1 MVPSIDQ
8 IRWKLER
15 ADKHIQEL
23 TAALLNFKKGEPYKL
38 ATKEDP
44 QTRCLVYY
52 ITKADDIPVAVP
64 LIAGDALQNIRT
76 SLDHLAWQ
84 LVPVYE
90 RSPHTA
96 FPIFDDAPKY
106 QAGKTQRIKGMPKAA
121 VDAIDATKP
130 YKGGDDRLWRLHR
143 LNNIDKHRLLITI
156 GAAFQSVNV
165 GPHML
170 GLMLKAGVG
179 MHLRI
184 KPEDAI
190 RMPDI
195 YLRPKDNLFPL
206 KVGSELFTDMP
217 GATPN
222 PKMNFQI
229 DVAFGEAGVCDGEPV
244 LETLKGMLDLVRN
257 ILPDF
262 EPLLR

>member
-1 MVPSIDQ
+1 
-8 IRWKLER
+8 
-15 ADKHIQEL
+15 
-23 TAALLNFKKGEPYKL
+23 
-38 ATKEDP
+38 
-44 QTRCLVYY
+44 
-52 ITKADDIPVAVP
+52 
-64 LIAGDALQNIRT
+64 
-76 SLDHLAWQ
+76 
-84 LVPVYE
+84 
-90 RSPHTA
+90 
-96 FPIFDDAPKY
+96 
-106 QAGKTQRIKGMPKAA
+106 MPKAA

-143 LNNIDKHRLLITI
+143 LNNIDKHRLLITV

-179 MHLRI
+179 MHLGI

-206 KVGSELFTDMP
+206 KVGSELFIDAP
-217 GATPN
+217 GAVPN

-244 LETLKGMLDLVRN
+244 LETLKGTLDLGRN
-257 ILPDF
+257 ILSEF
-262 EPLLR
+262 EPRLR